1 MVKVIFTSIEDNT
14 LHCLC
19 AAEIGYDPDEGT
31 LWVHGNDTLAKIYN
45 LDKEQAERII
55 QAFFNSDRLDLR
67 THPAIIDTA
76 FSTTESDEDEGD
88 DDFDLL
94 DDDAPP
100 CNADEPFVYQD
111 GELNDAKIIA
121 TLKQAAKDYENGE
134 ILEVHGVLKEIVR
147 AIDHYDCCH

>member
-76 FSTTESDEDEGD
+76 FSATESDDEDD
-88 DDFDLL
+88 DDFNLL
-94 DDDAPP
+94 DDDDPA
-100 CNADEPFVYQD
+100 CDADEPFVYED
-111 GELNDAKIIA
+111 GELNDAKITA
-121 TLKQAAKDYENGE
+121 ALKQAAKDYENGE
-134 ILEVHGVLKEIVR
+134 ILEVREMLWKITN
-147 AIDHYDCCH
+147 AIDEFDCCH